1 MKKITLL
8 LIFIFTFNGSQK
20 IHAFNGIDE
29 KEPVKTLLMEYINRM
44 NALTQGT
51 KKGDVLELYDEKYSG
66 NTVYVNLSGAL
77 VRKNYNKKDI
87 ASQLDDIINDD
98 NYKFKLMLEKVV
110 FQTQK
115 ERAGTISAVINF
127 ESFIDKRLAEKGT
140 MLMDIVAIQVN
151 GGWKI
156 VQNNMIRVSEAKDI
170 GECVCYVYG
179 KGSTKFVTEVYFPS
193 GLEYSQEFDAFQ
205 VTTKDAKRLI
215 KSDNKEFYW
224 NRDNGKLTFKGS
236 QIGRADNARKA
247 IEFVLKDLYKDS
259 CVNIVFN

>member
-1 MKKITLL
+1 MKKITLVMVLIL
-8 LIFIFTFNGSQK
+8 LSVSTDRSWANTT
-20 IHAFNGIDE
+20 N
-29 KEPVKTLLMEYINRM
+29 EPIKKLLVDYINKM

-51 KKGDVLELYDEKYSG
+51 QKEDVLRLFDEKYVG

-77 VRKNYNKKDI
+77 VRKNYEKKDI
-87 ASQLDDIINDD
+87 SNQLDDIIGDN
-98 NYKFKLMLEKVV
+98 NYKFKLTLDKVV
-110 FQTQK
+110 FQSQK
-115 ERAGTISAVINF
+115 ERAGTISAVVVF

-140 MLMDIVAIQVN
+140 MLMDLVAIRVN

-156 VQNNMIRVSEAKDI
+156 VQNNMVRVSEAKDI
-170 GECVCYVYG
+170 GDCVCYMYG

-205 VTTKDAKRLI
+205 VTSKEGKRII
-215 KSDNKEFYW
+215 KSDNNEFYW
-224 NRDNGKLTFKGS
+224 SRDTGKLTFKGD
-236 QIGRADNARKA
+236 QLGKAENAKKA

>member
-8 LIFIFTFNGSQK
+8 LILAFTFNSIQQVT
-20 IHAFNGIDE
+20 AFNGN
-29 KEPVKTLLMEYINRM
+29 EPIKQLLMDYINKM

-51 KKGDVLELYDEKYSG
+51 QKEDVLELFDEKYNG

-77 VRKNYNKKDI
+77 VRKNYSKKDI
-87 ASQLDDIINDD
+87 ASQLDDIVNDN
-98 NYKFKLMLEKVV
+98 NYKFKLILDKVV

-127 ESFIDKRLAEKGT
+127 ESYIDKKIAEKGT
-140 MLMDIVAIQVN
+140 MLMDVVAIRSN

-205 VTTKDAKRLI
+205 VTTKDNKRII
-215 KSDNKEFYW
+215 KSDNNDFYW
-224 NRDNGKLTFKGS
+224 SRDTGKLTFKGGE
-236 QIGRADNARKA
+236 IGRAENARKA
-247 IEFVLKDLYKDS
+247 VEIVLKDLYKDS

>member
-8 LIFIFTFNGSQK
+8 LILAFLFSGQHQAQANNG
-20 IHAFNGIDE
+20 
-29 KEPVKTLLMEYINRM
+29 KEPIKTLLMEYINKM

-51 KKGDVLELYDEKYSG
+51 KKEDVLELFDEKYNG

-77 VRKNYNKKDI
+77 VRKNYSKNDI
-87 ASQLDDIINDD
+87 SKQLDDIINDN
-98 NYKFKLMLEKVV
+98 NYTFRLTLDKVV

-127 ESFIDKRLAEKGT
+127 ESFIDKKIAEKGT
-140 MLMDIVAIQVN
+140 MLMDIVAISSN

-156 VQNNMIRVSEAKDI
+156 VQNNMVRVSEAKDI

-205 VTTKDAKRLI
+205 VTTKNDKRII
-215 KSDNKEFYW
+215 KSDSNEFYW
-224 NRDNGKLTFKGS
+224 SRDTGKLTFKGGA
-236 QIGRADNARKA
+236 IGKADNARKA

>member
-1 MKKITLL
+1 MVLILLSISTDRSCANTTNEPIKKLL
-8 LIFIFTFNGSQK
+8 V
-20 IHAFNGIDE
+20 D
-29 KEPVKTLLMEYINRM
+29 YINKM

-51 KKGDVLELYDEKYSG
+51 QKEDVLRLFDEKYVG

-77 VRKNYNKKDI
+77 VRKNYEKKDI
-87 ASQLDDIINDD
+87 SNQLDDIIGDN
-98 NYKFKLMLEKVV
+98 NYKFKLTLDKVV
-110 FQTQK
+110 FQSQK
-115 ERAGTISAVINF
+115 ERAGTISAVVVF

-140 MLMDIVAIQVN
+140 MLMDLVAIRVN

-156 VQNNMIRVSEAKDI
+156 VQNNMVRVSEAKDI
-170 GECVCYVYG
+170 GDCVCYMYG

-205 VTTKDAKRLI
+205 VTSKEGKRII
-215 KSDNKEFYW
+215 KSDNNEFYW
-224 NRDNGKLTFKGS
+224 SRDTGKLTFKGD
-236 QIGRADNARKA
+236 QLGKAENAKKA

>member
-8 LIFIFTFNGSQK
+8 LILVFTFGGLQQTD
-20 IHAFNGIDE
+20 AFNGN
-29 KEPVKTLLMEYINRM
+29 EPIKQLLMDYINKM

-51 KKGDVLELYDEKYSG
+51 QKDDVLELFDEKYNG

-77 VRKNYNKKDI
+77 VRKNYTKKDI
-87 ASQLDDIINDD
+87 DSQLDDIVNDD
-98 NYKFKLMLEKVV
+98 NYKFKLILEKVV

-127 ESFIDKRLAEKGT
+127 ESFIDKKLAEKGT
-140 MLMDIVAIQVN
+140 MLMDVVAIRSN

-205 VTTKDAKRLI
+205 VTTKDNKRII
-215 KSDNKEFYW
+215 KSDSNEFYW
-224 NRDNGKLTFKGS
+224 SRDTGKLTFKGGE
-236 QIGRADNARKA
+236 IGKADNARKA
-247 IEFVLKDLYKDS
+247 IEYVLKNLYKDS